1 MVRLYGD
8 SDAQESAGQND
19 DQGLLFRMLRPFLE
33 GAEQIKQTAAGLLE
47 EDGIGSSKVTSATID
62 IPAAWDAPVDLTYVA
77 YGLQQRVSLAAIQPR
92 ASRTTTVS
100 RLSLRGAS
108 VVSRTR
114 RLSARM
120 ILAWSS
126 LESRSVRTLPGM
138 SMAVPGCAAS

>member
-19 DQGLLFRMLRPFLE
+19 DQGLLFRMLRPLLE

-62 IPAAWDAPVDLTYVA
+62 IPAAWDAPVDLTVDLTYVA

-114 RLSARM
+114 RLSAL
-120 ILAWSS
+120 IS
-126 LESRSVRTLPGM
+126 LR
-138 SMAVPGCAAS
+138 